1 MEKFSKI
8 RLTTWIVLCL
18 LIGYQSLTAQT
29 KDQLIT
35 IRMTNV
41 SLKEVFGAIEKQT
54 TYRFSYR
61 DVVIDN
67 RKDISISY
75 ENVPVS
81 VVLNDVLKGRNLEY
95 SIVSDRSIV
104 ISDKKTATA
113 VATSGKSQ
121 RTVTGTVIDAATN
134 EPIPGANIVE
144 KGTANGSST
153 DADGKFTLTVKEN
166 AVLQIS
172 FIGYVMQEIP
182 VGSQT
187 FLNITLQEDA
197 MVLDEVVVVG
207 YGYFTYPAG
216 HSVSIP

>member
-1 MEKFSKI
+1 MEKFLKI

-113 VATSGKSQ
+113 VA
-121 RTVTGTVIDAATN
+121 AL
-134 EPIPGANIVE
+134 
-144 KGTANGSST
+144 
-153 DADGKFTLTVKEN
+153 GKFRCPVRLSAARTRINTLTSRTPTGLMRFSTIRRLH
-166 AVLQIS
+166 VLITS
-172 FIGYVMQEIP
+172 VFRALRLKFPIILVR
-182 VGSQT
+182 
-187 FLNITLQEDA
+187 NITRNG
-197 MVLDEVVVVG
+197 VW
-207 YGYFTYPAG
+207 
-216 HSVSIP
+216 